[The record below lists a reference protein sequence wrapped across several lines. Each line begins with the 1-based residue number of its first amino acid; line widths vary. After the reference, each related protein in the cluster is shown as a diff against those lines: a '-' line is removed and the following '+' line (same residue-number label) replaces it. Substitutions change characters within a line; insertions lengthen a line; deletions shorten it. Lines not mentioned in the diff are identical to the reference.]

1 MRLYL
6 AARPTALT
14 IALLV
19 GIGAVTTAARSVPLP
34 AFQPGLGEPYIP
46 VLLAY
51 LAPVIASVVIGLAA
65 ESPMPSWERLAAR
78 NLTVTRATHAGGLVL
93 LAGLALLPALL
104 LLQDSGAA
112 VRTLPANLFAS
123 AGLTLL
129 AGVLLDPR
137 TGWLLVVPY
146 SVLGLMAGQTT
157 PAPWR
162 SLLLIDAEP
171 SSRRLAVAA
180 AVLAAGLAVHS
191 LRRPPRPVH
200 GDTG

>member
-6 AARPTALT
+6 AARPTAVT
-14 IALLV
+14 VALLL
-19 GIGAVTTAARSVPLP
+19 GIGAVTTAARAVPLP
-34 AFQPGLGEPYIP
+34 AFQPGLGEPYVP

-78 NLTVTRATHAGGLVL
+78 NLAGIRAAHAGALVL
-93 LAGLALLPALL
+93 LAGLTLLPALL
-104 LLQDSGAA
+104 LLEDPGA
-112 VRTLPANLFAS
+112 VRTLPANLLAS
-123 AGLTLL
+123 TGLTLL

-162 SLLLIDAEP
+162 SLFLIDAEP
-171 SSRRLAVAA
+171 SGSRLAVAV
-180 AVLAAGLAVHS
+180 AVLAAGLTVHS

>member
-6 AARPTALT
+6 NARPTPAT
-14 IALLV
+14 VALLL
-19 GIGAVTTAARSVPLP
+19 GIGAVTTVARSVPLP

-78 NLTVTRATHAGGLVL
+78 NLTRVRVTHVATLVL
-93 LAGLALLPALL
+93 LAGLTLLPALL
-104 LLQDSGAA
+104 LLHEPAA
-112 VRTLPANLFAS
+112 IRTLPANLLAS

-162 SLLLIDAEP
+162 SLLLIDATP
-171 SSRRLAVAA
+171 SGPRLAAAA
-180 AVLAAGLAVHS
+180 AVLAAGLTAHG
-191 LRRPPRPVH
+191 LRRPAHPNH
-200 GDTG
+200 SDTG

>member
-14 IALLV
+14 VALLV

-78 NLTVTRATHAGGLVL
+78 NLAGVRAAHTGTLVL

-104 LLQDSGAA
+104 LLEDSGA

-171 SSRRLAVAA
+171 STGRLAVAT

-191 LRRPPRPVH
+191 LRRPPRPAH